1 MLSLKVAAVTIMK
14 IRRVIIVV
22 TEDGCFKVHIEIVSE
37 ERVLVLGQVE
47 VGDES

>member
-1 MLSLKVAAVTIMK
+1 MWLQKMDVL
-14 IRRVIIVV
+14 
-22 TEDGCFKVHIEIVSE
+22 KVHIEIVSE